1 LKEEGMTT
9 FQMLE
14 YAAWGLSA
22 IFGAYMLFDLF
33 RIDSAYSEEVLMS
46 SREGEIED
54 EFVVD
59 PTHHGRL

>member
-1 LKEEGMTT
+1 MENLNA

-14 YAAWGLSA
+14 YVAWGLSA
-22 IFGAYMLFDLF
+22 LLGGWMLFDLLKTN
-33 RIDSAYSEEVLMS
+33 ATYSEDVLMS

-59 PTHHGRL
+59 PTHRGQL

>member
-1 LKEEGMTT
+1 MENLSA

-22 IFGAYMLFDLF
+22 LLGGWMLLDLVMTNS
-33 RIDSAYSEEVLMS
+33 RYSEDVLLS
-46 SREGEIED
+46 SKEGDIEE

-59 PTHHGRL
+59 PTHRGQL